1 MLREWLMLPR
11 VRCAQEARRLGYAR
25 AQVGLWSRARRCG
38 GAWLPHHQRVRA
50 FVAGLAAG
58 VPRPR
63 RLWVFGAGLCD
74 DLPLAELA
82 GQFEKIILA
91 DICFLP
97 ETLRRLRLYAN
108 VEARLFDATGLV
120 TAVHDWTG
128 GPLPEPSPGILQQLD
143 QQPPDLV
150 LSLCL
155 LSQLPLLP
163 MEWLENRGA
172 DMGARRAFG
181 RGILKAH
188 LESLRQFDCAVGLVS
203 EARRIFRNRA
213 GEAVVS
219 ESALLD
225 LTPPPAMQEW
235 TWPLAPIG
243 EIDGQTSL
251 DLRVFA
257 TSDLG
262 GPWNGADG

>member
-11 VRCAQEARRLGYAR
+11 VRCMPEARRLGYAR
-25 AQVGLWSRARRCG
+25 AQVGLWSRARRCRG
-38 GAWLPHHQRVRA
+38 SWLPHHQRVQA
-50 FVAGLAAG
+50 FVADLAAG
-58 VPRPR
+58 VSRPR

-74 DLPLAELA
+74 DLPLADLA
-82 GQFEKIILA
+82 AQFERILLA

-97 ETLRRLRLYAN
+97 ETLQHLKPYSN

-120 TAVHDWTG
+120 GALSDWKG
-128 GPLPEPSPGILQQLD
+128 GPLPEPPARILQQLD
-143 QQPPDLV
+143 QQPPDMV
-150 LSLCL
+150 LSLNL

-163 MEWLENRGA
+163 MEWLENHGV
-172 DMGARRAFG
+172 DIGARRAFG
-181 RGILKAH
+181 CRILKAH
-188 LESLRQFDCAVGLVS
+188 LESLKDFECVVGLVS

-213 GEAVVS
+213 GEVVVS

-225 LTPPPAMQEW
+225 LTPPPAKQEW

-257 TSDLG
+257 TGDLG
-262 GPWNGADG
+262 GPCNGVDR